1 MRTHVYMV
9 RHAESPYIQ
18 DQEETRGLSEKGLQD
33 AQRVAGIL
41 KDEQID
47 VFVSSPYAR
56 AIKTIEAAAKQ
67 ANQEIKLEPGLRE
80 RELGAWGEPFEH
92 FVQAIEYVFANREF
106 AFAGGESNVVAGE
119 RGLTAFQE
127 VLDHHRGKKV
137 AVGIHGNIMTI
148 IMNHYDSLY
157 DFSFWKKT
165 SMPDIYK
172 LSFEEDQLIQ
182 VERLWN
188 DKDKR

>member
-1 MRTHVYMV
+1 MRTHVYMI

-18 DQEETRGLSEKGLQD
+18 DQEETRGLSEKGRQD
-33 AQRVAGIL
+33 ARRVAEIL
-41 KDEQID
+41 QMEQIE

-56 AIKTIEAAAKQ
+56 AILTIEAAAMQ
-67 ANQEIKLEPGLRE
+67 ANREIKLEPGFRE

-92 FVQAIEYVFANREF
+92 FVQAIEHVFANREF
-106 AFAGGESNVVAGE
+106 AFARGESNTVAGE
-119 RGLTAFQE
+119 RGIAAFQE

-137 AVGIHGNIMTI
+137 AIAIHGNIMTI
-148 IMNHYDSLY
+148 IMNHYDPSY

-172 LSFEEDQLIQ
+172 LSFEEDRLIQ

-188 DKDKR
+188 DNDKR

>member
-1 MRTHVYMV
+1 MITHVYMI

-18 DQEETRGLSEKGLQD
+18 DQEKKRGLSEKGWKD
-33 AQRVAGIL
+33 AQCVAEIL
-41 KDEQID
+41 QAEQID

-56 AIKTIEAAAKQ
+56 AVQTIETAAKQ
-67 ANQEIKLEPGLRE
+67 ANREIKLEPDFRE
-80 RELGAWGEPFEH
+80 RDLGAWVECFEH
-92 FVQAIEYVFANREF
+92 FVQAVEHVFGNREF
-106 AFAGGESNVVAGE
+106 AYAGGESNAVVGE
-119 RGLTAFQE
+119 RGLAALQE

-137 AVGIHGNIMTI
+137 AIGIHGNIMTI
-148 IMNHYDSLY
+148 IMNLYDPSY

-188 DKDKR
+188 DKDKH

>member
-1 MRTHVYMV
+1 MI

-18 DQEETRGLSEKGLQD
+18 DQEEMRGLSEKGLQD
-33 AQRVAGIL
+33 AQRVARIL
-41 KDEQID
+41 KEEQID
-47 VFVSSPYAR
+47 VFVSSPYSR

-67 ANQEIKLEPGLRE
+67 ANREIKLEPGFRE

-106 AFAGGESNVVAGE
+106 AFAGGESNAVAGE

-188 DKDKR
+188 ENDKR

>member
-1 MRTHVYMV
+1 MLTHVYMI

-18 DQEETRGLSEKGLQD
+18 GQEKTRGLSEKGCQD
-33 AQRVAGIL
+33 AQCVADIL
-41 KDEQID
+41 QGEQID
-47 VFVSSPYAR
+47 VFISSPYAR
-56 AIKTIEAAAKQ
+56 AIQTIETTAKQ
-67 ANQEIKLEPGLRE
+67 ADREIKLEPDFRE
-80 RELGAWGEPFEH
+80 RELGAWAECCEH
-92 FVQAIEYVFANREF
+92 FAQAVEHVFANREF
-106 AFAGGESNVVAGE
+106 AFAGGESNAVAGE
-119 RGLTAFQE
+119 RGLAALQE

-137 AVGIHGNIMTI
+137 AIGIHGNIMTI
-148 IMNHYDSLY
+148 IMNHYDPSY

-188 DKDKR
+188 DNH